1 MLIITEYDDSKLFL
15 NQISK
20 VWLKENYIMVVN
32 NSGNTM
38 FDGYVKLDF
47 DFNDLRDAIKGE
59 KDIIITELKQGEQ

>member
-1 MLIITEYDDSKLFL
+1 MLIVTEYDDSKLFL

-20 VWLKENYIMVVN
+20 VWLKENYIMVYN
-32 NSGNTM
+32 HNGNVM

-47 DFNDLRDAIKGE
+47 DFNDLRDVIKGE